1 MIDEE
6 IRNLTTI
13 DALIQ
18 QKQPFAVYRLPGEKV
33 PRLLTQAEGA
43 VRLLYNLKDLNEQR
57 GFVIAPF
64 RVSEESP
71 IVLIQSERQ
80 GRPLSLEIDGSEI
93 GEDMAKRMQK
103 EDLAKQQQGE
113 DMTLRMQRDDLSEQ
127 LFGKESFLTTSSE
140 EYAAC
145 FHSFISALR
154 DGTFDKLVLSRS
166 LTIGKSPDF
175 SPSAVFRAACR
186 HYVHSYIYLCY
197 TPQTGIWLGST
208 PEIIL
213 SGEKDEWNTVA
224 LAGTQPLQDGKL
236 PQMWDEKNRKEQD
249 YVASYIRRQLLS
261 LGIHADENGP
271 YPAYA
276 GALSHL
282 KTEFRFS
289 LKDNESLGTLLK
301 LLHPTPAVCGLPKEE
316 AYQFI
321 LENEGY
327 DRRYY
332 SGFIGWLDPDGRT
345 DLYVNLRCMHID
357 HEMLTLYAGGGL
369 LASSELNDEWLET
382 EKKLQT
388 MKRIITSP
396 SPIIYNS

>member
-6 IRNLTTI
+6 ISNLTTI

-18 QKQPFAVYRLPGEKV
+18 QKQSFAVYRIPGEVV
-33 PRLLTQAEGA
+33 PHLLTQAEGA
-43 VRLLYNLKDLNEQR
+43 VRLIYDLKELNGQR

-64 RVSEESP
+64 RVSKTSP
-71 IVLIQSERQ
+71 VVLIQSEQ
-80 GRPLSLEIDGSEI
+80 WGQPLLLDEEMD
-93 GEDMAKRMQK
+93 EDNVGVA
-103 EDLAKQQQGE
+103 QQI
-113 DMTLRMQRDDLSEQ
+113 L
-127 LFGKESFLTTSSE
+127 GKESFLTSSSD
-140 EYAAC
+140 EYSAC
-145 FHSFISALR
+145 FHAFISALR
-154 DGTFDKLVLSRS
+154 DKTFDKLVLSRS
-166 LTIGKSPDF
+166 LTVGKASDF
-175 SPSAVFRAACR
+175 SPSSVFRAACKR
-186 HYVHSYIYLCY
+186 YIHSYIYLCY
-197 TPQTGIWLGST
+197 TPQTGTWLGST

-224 LAGTQPLQDGKL
+224 LAGTQPLQNGKL
-236 PQMWDEKNRKEQD
+236 PQVWDEKNRKEQD

-261 LGIHADENGP
+261 LGIHSTENGP

-282 KTEFRFS
+282 KTDFHFS
-289 LKDNESLGTLLK
+289 LKDNKGLGDLLK
-301 LLHPTPAVCGLPKEE
+301 VLHPTPAVCGLPKEQ
-316 AYQFI
+316 AYRFI

-332 SGFIGWLDPDGRT
+332 SGFIGWLDPEGRT

-357 HEMLTLYAGGGL
+357 EDQLTLYAGGGI

-388 MKRIITSP
+388 MKRLIVP
-396 SPIIYNS
+396 SPLLINH